1 MTITN
6 QYISFKLSGISYS
19 GNPTQLNYTAD
30 VTAGTC
36 VASKALVVD
45 VNRSL
50 TNVNVLTLTTLNATT
65 VAGTISTAAQPNITS
80 LGTLSNLVISNN
92 LTLNQHN
99 GSTIGL
105 ILGSTL
111 VTATGIQ
118 LNYNDITTIGV
129 AQASKALILDS
140 SSNITGINNLSAS
153 LLSTTNFTLNGVQ
166 LTVNGTQ
173 LNYNNITTPGVAQA
187 SRTLVLNSSSNI
199 SGINIL
205 SATTLTATTIN
216 GSLATASQPNITSLG
231 TLTSLTLSGAI
242 SGITNLSMTG
252 ALSGATN
259 VSATNLTGTIA
270 TAAQPNI
277 TSLGNLTNL
286 TITNL
291 LTANSI
297 NTLGLS
303 INGTDITS
311 SLSNLSTIT
320 GVTNG
325 TASNSKALILDSSR
339 NITNINSLTATSLV
353 STNITG
359 SLQTASQPNVTSL
372 GTLST
377 LAISGSI
384 STVNNIA
391 MTGSLTG
398 ANSISA
404 TNFNGTI
411 ATVSQPNITSLG
423 TLSSLLVSGSTGLGT
438 SLPSRQLE
446 INNSTGSCLRLSHSA
461 PTGSSTNFTDFTLNS
476 SGALSVNSSNDLIN
490 LQSRVV
496 IGKSATANILCFNG
510 VNGDA
515 GNNMSVIA
523 ERVYNNSDF
532 TELLLFKGNDPAG
545 AAGPDRIRM
554 RTGEIRF
561 QIIQTPEDFS
571 TLGDNNDAMVISTTG
586 RIGINCFSPSQQLEI
601 NNSIGNCLRL
611 IYNNSG
617 SPTAYSDIN
626 VNINGGLN
634 IKSTVNT
641 VQIGDNSDV
650 AQTLFIGTSLTT
662 GTTGVLRILTTTA
675 GNYLQSGVNTT
686 SGSSSD
692 FIIGDYAQA
701 ITASNRK
708 IIFRS
713 NGRVGFG
720 TSLPSRQLE
729 INETSGSCLRLS
741 FNASSGSAT
750 TFCDQTISSIGLTT
764 FNVAGSGPGFAFTG
778 GNVAA
783 VISTAAQPNITSLG
797 TLTSLTLSGAITG
810 VTNLSLSG
818 NLTGATSISATSFVG
833 LLTTVAQPNV
843 TSLGTLSELLVSG
856 NVKVGVTS
864 SSALDLLHIASNTNS
879 FTGLRI
885 ENRNATATSSGSKIS
900 FAGFSSTSTD
910 YEIARIAAITTDSG
924 VSASYQFGSLAFY
937 TRNTNLSANA
947 EERMRLTA
955 GGNLGLG
962 TTSPSYL
969 LEVSGTSRTTKLL
982 IGSSTD
988 NAQNRF
994 ISALDSSMANGATR
1008 FIVLGKTANTNNQA
1022 EIGYIHQ
1029 SDGNS
1034 LNSLTLGLFGS
1045 ERIRIQAN
1053 GKIGINTTA
1062 PVAILDFG
1070 TNSTDQ
1076 TLFLFNGTT
1085 SAYGFGANNNTL
1097 KYQSFGIHTW
1107 FTGSTSTSTGTQLMT
1122 LLANGNLGINQ
1133 SAPSRA
1139 LDVNG
1144 RIGMI
1149 NDGLGFSHF
1158 SLPSNGVEVLTKAN
1172 GTSDGV
1178 IGTFSNH
1185 PFSIMT
1191 GNVNRVRFNVS
1202 NIITFNNLTTFASTN
1217 NSSLMYLNN
1226 NTVQIGTNGTL
1237 NNSVNCLEVGAGS
1250 GPGGNNVTSTL
1261 YSAYFAGLV
1270 DGGGSFRATGITPP
1284 ASGIGVE
1291 IHYAANQGSVFAY
1304 NRNAG
1309 SQGFLPLTLNNS
1321 MYITA
1326 AGLVGIG
1333 NTTPS
1338 EILDVT
1344 GTIKTTKLV
1353 SSGSMNASYY
1363 YSPIGSATATY
1374 VSNWPSNVFWGL
1386 GADTSSADNTVRLGI
1401 CSSAGA
1407 WSGNYAN
1414 FRCNNLITQ
1423 GNIGIGTT
1431 APNYPLHIN
1440 RTAGPDISA
1449 TYFVI
1454 KPNYATTITANAS
1467 NISLYTLGRI
1477 YCGDELNVASDR
1489 RMKENI
1495 ISLEDDWCEKFIRL
1509 TKSVKYNYIGKE
1521 GLHYGY
1527 IAQDLLALDL
1537 GDGIVNMIENPNM
1550 EDTVDEEACIKNP
1563 KGIQFT
1569 IAYDKIVPILSKGI
1583 KIAYN
1588 KIDNLI
1594 SENKELKNK
1603 IEILEQKNNEINDL
1617 KKQMEQMQ
1625 KSIEFLL
1632 QNN

>member
-6 QYISFKLSGISYS
+6 QIISFKLSGISYT
-19 GNPTQLNYTAD
+19 GNSTQLNYTAD

-36 VASKALVVD
+36 IASRALVVD
-45 VNRSL
+45 ANRSL
-50 TNVNVLTLTTLNATT
+50 TNVNVLTLATLNATT

-118 LNYNDITTIGV
+118 LNYNDITAIGV

-205 SATTLTATTIN
+205 STTTLTATTIN

-242 SGITNLSMTG
+242 GGVTNLSMTG
-252 ALSGATN
+252 TLSGATN

-297 NTLGLS
+297 NTLELS

-325 TASNSKALILDSSR
+325 TALNSKALILDSSR

-446 INNSTGSCLRLSHSA
+446 INNSTGSCLRLSYSA
-461 PTGSSTNFTDFTLNS
+461 PTGSAANFTDFTLNS

-490 LQSRVV
+490 LQSKVV

-561 QIIQTPEDFS
+561 QIIQTAEDFS
-571 TLGDNNDAMVISTTG
+571 ALGDNNDAMVISTTG

-601 NNSIGNCLRL
+601 NNSIGNCVRL
-611 IYNNSG
+611 IYNNNSG

-634 IKSTVNT
+634 IKSIVNT

-750 TFCDQTISSIGLTT
+750 TFCDQTISSIGLMT

-843 TSLGTLSELLVSG
+843 TSLGTLSGLLVSG

-900 FAGFSSTSTD
+900 FAGFSSTNTD

-937 TRNTNLSANA
+937 TRNTNLSTNA
-947 EERMRLTA
+947 DERMRLTA
-955 GGNLGLG
+955 GGNLGIG
-962 TTSPSYL
+962 TTTPGCL
-969 LEVSGTSRTTKLL
+969 LDVAGVSRSAQLLVGT
-982 IGSSTD
+982 STD
-988 NAQNRF
+988 NTAGRL
-994 ISALDSSMANGATR
+994 ISALDANMPNGSAKYIT
-1008 FIVLGKTANTNNQA
+1008 LGKSATTNNQA
-1022 EIGYIHQ
+1022 EIAYIHL
-1029 SDGNS
+1029 SDGSS
-1034 LNSLTLGLFGS
+1034 LNSLILGLYGS

-1053 GKIGINTTA
+1053 GKIGINQNS
-1062 PVAILDFG
+1062 PVAQLDFG
-1070 TNSTDQ
+1070 ANASDQ

-1085 SAYGFGANNNTL
+1085 TAYGFGANNNTL
-1097 KYQSFGIHTW
+1097 KYQSGAIHTW

-1122 LLANGNLGINQ
+1122 LLANGNLGIGKI
-1133 SAPSRA
+1133 APQA
-1139 LDVNG
+1139 TLDVGG
-1144 RIGMI
+1144 RIWMTT
-1149 NDGLGFSHF
+1149 DGLGLSHNSGTGAEIVTIS
-1158 SLPSNGVEVLTKAN
+1158 SLSRNC
-1172 GTSDGV
+1172 
-1178 IGTFSNH
+1178 IGTYTNH
-1185 PFSIMT
+1185 PFTIMS
-1191 GNVNRVRFNVS
+1191 GGVDRVVFNQNDV
-1202 NIITFNNLTTFASTN
+1202 ITFNNFTSFSSRHTSNLIYFNDSKVLMGTISTLSN
-1217 NSSLMYLNN
+1217 NA
-1226 NTVQIGTNGTL
+1226 
-1237 NNSVNCLEVGAGS
+1237 NCLEVGARTGL
-1250 GPGGNNVTSTL
+1250 NSTL
-1261 YSAYFAGLV
+1261 YSAYFSGLV
-1270 DGGGSFRATGITPP
+1270 DGGGSFRSTGFSPP
-1284 ASGIGVE
+1284 SSGLGIE
-1291 IHYAANQGSVFAY
+1291 MHYAAGQGSLFAY
-1304 NRNAG
+1304 NRTQPA
-1309 SQGFLPLTLNNS
+1309 FLPLQLNNS
-1321 MYITA
+1321 IYIT
-1326 AGLVGIG
+1326 GSGGVGIN
-1333 NTTPS
+1333 NTSPS
-1338 EILDVT
+1338 FLLDVSGT
-1344 GTIKTTKLV
+1344 GRCRDRLIIGNGSNQLDNNTYPLTVTAWCISTETVSTAFRYNITGSSSFNSSAWGNCSARFNDTVVASNFIAISDKRIKTNITELTNEFCKSFIMNCTPV
-1353 SSGSMNASYY
+1353 SYNFKKDLNRGRN
-1363 YSPIGSATATY
+1363 
-1374 VSNWPSNVFWGL
+1374 
-1386 GADTSSADNTVRLGI
+1386 NTQ
-1401 CSSAGA
+1401 
-1407 WSGNYAN
+1407 
-1414 FRCNNLITQ
+1414 F
-1423 GNIGIGTT
+1423 
-1431 APNYPLHIN
+1431 
-1440 RTAGPDISA
+1440 
-1449 TYFVI
+1449 
-1454 KPNYATTITANAS
+1454 
-1467 NISLYTLGRI
+1467 
-1477 YCGDELNVASDR
+1477 
-1489 RMKENI
+1489 
-1495 ISLEDDWCEKFIRL
+1495 
-1509 TKSVKYNYIGKE
+1509 
-1521 GLHYGY
+1521 GY
-1527 IAQDLLALDL
+1527 IAQDLEQKGFSNLVTYIDDPDNEYLIETIETIDGKEYKSPLGVKLSVSYEEIIPLLAQ
-1537 GDGIVNMIENPNM
+1537 N
-1550 EDTVDEEACIKNP
+1550 IKTLY
-1563 KGIQFT
+1563 I
-1569 IAYDKIVPILSKGI
+1569 
-1583 KIAYN
+1583 
-1588 KIDNLI
+1588 
-1594 SENKELKNK
+1594 ENKEFKNK
-1603 IEILEQKNNEINDL
+1603 IEILEQKNKEITEL
-1617 KKQMEQMQ
+1617 KKQIEQMQ